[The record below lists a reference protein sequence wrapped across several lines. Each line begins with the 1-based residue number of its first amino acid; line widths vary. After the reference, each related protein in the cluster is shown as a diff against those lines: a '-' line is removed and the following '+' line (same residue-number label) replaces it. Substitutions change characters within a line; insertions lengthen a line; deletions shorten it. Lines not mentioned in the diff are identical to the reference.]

1 MPSFARLTCVQFPAY
16 VSADPNV
23 AEGSEETLMVVDWV
37 RDFRP
42 TGGEI
47 GFDGT
52 QFVGR
57 EATKVQRKSLKKSG
71 GFVGTMIPEKSASPS
86 YRVFPWGV

>member
-1 MPSFARLTCVQFPAY
+1 
-16 VSADPNV
+16 
-23 AEGSEETLMVVDWV
+23 MVVDWV

-52 QFVGR
+52 QFIGR
-57 EATKVQRKSLKKSG
+57 AATKVQKKSLKKSG
-71 GFVGTMIPEKSASPS
+71 GFVGAMIPEKGASPS